1 MLSQKLIQFLY
12 FDKINSNIVPHYL
25 WNIKVLKRN
34 PFIKPYITI
43 DELDQQHPDSFH
55 QAYELSNA
63 VMVRSYASQNLLKS
77 NVI

>member
-1 MLSQKLIQFLY
+1 
-12 FDKINSNIVPHYL
+12 
-25 WNIKVLKRN
+25 VLKRN

-77 NVI
+77 NVIWLNS